1 MTRDR
6 SLGIWLIVLFG
17 IPGMV
22 ILMLAWLW
30 PTLESERITAI
41 FAGSTG
47 LLMALTQGLML
58 KRSPDRTDNE
68 PTMIKVEA
76 ENRS

>member
-30 PTLESERITAI
+30 PTLASERITAI

-47 LLMALTQGLML
+47 LLVALTQVLML